1 MHGNINIFRIFIEV
15 VGIGNMKIK
24 KIVKILLLIGFLG
37 QTVFAQEVL
46 DPQDKPQAL
55 SYMSFLSV
63 RLVGRSLN
71 TTEINLLKAEGSK
84 AFTSIVGNWVNEAG
98 FAASMQIYTDTLMG
112 TSGVSTAG
120 DFNLPG
126 YLAKDI
132 VLKKKPYSELL
143 TAQSCVNSTGQ
154 PIACDTQAPFT
165 AGVLTTKAFLVTYK
179 GAYNISRA
187 GKLLKKF
194 TCSSYPLSEADEP
207 RLTQEELI
215 TQFATQAGKI
225 TFGNGNNCY
234 SCHSQFGLHTQF
246 FVKFDTNGVYKSI
259 ANGLQNTSTA
269 VTDGFS
275 TNSTYTSH
283 LKSPARAQ
291 DESSRIFGRTARNL
305 AEAAKII
312 VEHPRFKTCAVQ
324 NLMKYSLRLSDQDLA
339 SVNVALFE
347 EIAKS
352 AMLINTDPHF
362 SDLVKSIVTNKH
374 VFNSYKKLGLNL

>member
-1 MHGNINIFRIFIEV
+1 
-15 VGIGNMKIK
+15 MKMI
-24 KIVKILLLIGFLG
+24 IKILFFISFFS
-37 QTVFAQEVL
+37 QSIQAADVV

-71 TTEINLLKAEGSK
+71 TTEINLLKANGSQ
-84 AFTSIVGNWVNEAG
+84 AFSSIVSNWVNEAG
-98 FAASMQIYTDTLMG
+98 FAASMQIYMDTLMG
-112 TSGVSTAG
+112 TSGVSSSG

-187 GKLLKKF
+187 AKLLKKF
-194 TCSSYPLSEADEP
+194 TCSSYPLSDADEP

-246 FVKFDTNGVYKSI
+246 FVKFDTNGVYKSL
-259 ANGLQNTSTA
+259 ATGLQNPSTA

-275 TNSTYTSH
+275 TDSTYTSH
-283 LKSPARAQ
+283 LKSAVRAK
-291 DESSRIFGRTARNL
+291 DESSRIFGRSAKNL
-305 AEAAKII
+305 ADAAKIV
-312 VEHPRFKTCAVQ
+312 VEHPRFKTCAAQ

-339 SVNVALFE
+339 SVNTALFE
-347 EIAKS
+347 EIVKS
-352 AMLINTDPHF
+352 AVSTNQDPQFADLI
-362 SDLVKSIVTNKH
+362 KSIVTNKH
-374 VFNSYKKLGLNL
+374 VFNSYKKLGLAL